1 MWSRE
6 RILRWRWLSV
16 VVAIITLP
24 GPGCA
29 RYQPTPAA
37 NIGIDTSHY
46 EAMGRK
52 IEYPKIEKV
61 SDEQILE
68 ATSAPISLSS
78 ETPTEYLD
86 LSLEEVMRLG
96 LAQSKAFRDLGGLVL
111 RSPEIVR
118 TKNDPAIAQTD
129 PRFGIE
135 AALSAFDAQ
144 VAASAMWEKNDRALN
159 NQFFGGGT
167 RLLTQDFNVYQAQ
180 ISKTAATGS
189 NFAIRN
195 YTQYDANNAPGNF
208 FPSAWTTWYEG
219 EVRQPLLQGAGVDF
233 NRIAGPNAQPGL
245 INGVVIARINSD
257 ISLADFEVG
266 VRNYVSDVENC
277 YWDLSFAWRDLESKI
292 AARDAALETWRR
304 IRALYEQGRRGG
316 EAEKEAQA
324 REQYFRFQEEAQNAL
339 HGRLLDGTRTNNG
352 STGGTFRGTGGVF
365 VCERRLRLLIGM
377 PINDGRLIRT
387 ADEPSA
393 AKLSYSWESTL
404 GEALSRRVELR
415 RQKWQVRKRELELQ
429 ANKNFLKP
437 QLDAM
442 ARYRFRGFGKDLLPD
457 GTGGEF
463 GDAYSNLTSGNFQEW
478 QLGLEFS
485 MPLGFRQ
492 AYTAVRNAEL
502 QLARDR
508 ALLFEQERSVIHD
521 LSNAIADVDR
531 SYQIVETALNRRM
544 AAREQVEAVQ
554 AAFDADNATVDL
566 LLEAQR
572 RMADA
577 DISYFRAVIEYSL
590 SIKNVQLEKGT
601 LFDYNEISLEE
612 GPWPEQAYCD
622 ALERQLRTHPAS
634 RFDHPKQLAPQVSE
648 GPMIQTLAPALNE
661 PQGMTY
667 PPVEGGSVLYDDQ
680 AIDAPG
686 SPEATQL
693 FDKVLSSPPQPAGNL
708 PAFIPPAPGANENE
722 SNPEFDPAFK

>member
-1 MWSRE
+1 MWRRE

-16 VVAIITLP
+16 VIAMITLP

-29 RYQPTPAA
+29 RYRPTPEPNVAV
-37 NIGIDTSHY
+37 DTSHY
-46 EAMGRK
+46 QAMGRQ
-52 IEYPKIEKV
+52 IEYPQIQQV
-61 SDEQILE
+61 AGDELLA
-68 ATSAPISLSS
+68 ATTAPISLSS

-86 LSLEEVMRLG
+86 LTLEQVMQMG

-144 VAASAMWEKNDRALN
+144 LAASANWEKNDRALN

-180 ISKTAATGS
+180 VSKTAATGS
-189 NFAIRN
+189 TFAVRN

-219 EVRQPLLQGAGVDF
+219 EVRHPLLQGGGVDF

-257 ISLADFEVG
+257 VSLADFEIG
-266 VRNYVSDVENC
+266 VRNYVSDIENT

-304 IRALYEQGRRGG
+304 IQALYSQGRRGG

-324 REQYFRFQEEAQNAL
+324 REQYYRFQEEAQNSL

-387 ADEPSA
+387 ADEPSS
-393 AKLSYSWESTL
+393 AKLAYSWESTL

-415 RQKWQVRKRELELQ
+415 RQKWQIRKRELELQ

-437 QLDAM
+437 QLDAL
-442 ARYRFRGFGKDLLPD
+442 ARYRFRGFGKDLMPD

-463 GDAYSNLTSGNFQEW
+463 GDAYSNLASGNFQEW

-492 AYTAVRNAEL
+492 AYAAVRNAEL

-508 ALLFEQERSVIHD
+508 SLLFEQERSVVHD

-531 SYQIVETALNRRM
+531 SYQIVETASNRRM

-577 DISYFRAVIEYSL
+577 DVSYFRALIEYSL

-601 LFDYNEISLEE
+601 LFDYNEITLEE

-622 ALERQLRTHPAS
+622 ALERQIRSHPAS
-634 RFDHPKQLAPQVSE
+634 RFDHPKQLAPQVSA
-648 GPMIQTLAPALNE
+648 GPMSQSLAPSGNE
-661 PQGMTY
+661 PAGTTFPPLDGRPTTSGGSAIFAPGVEGAPSIFDGNLTPPAGGTGI
-667 PPVEGGSVLYDDQ
+667 PPVPAAPEGSEGQ
-680 AIDAPG
+680 A
-686 SPEATQL
+686 
-693 FDKVLSSPPQPAGNL
+693 V
-708 PAFIPPAPGANENE
+708 
-722 SNPEFDPAFK
+722 DPAFQ